1 MSHLQKATAA
11 WGNALPDWVKAL
23 AGKCDETSQA
33 RAANLVGYSST
44 TLSLV
49 IGNRYAGDM
58 AAVEERVR
66 ATVMSQSIR
75 CPELGD
81 LDLAQ
86 CLDWRK
92 RATDFQPTSTLRRMM
107 FDACRACPH
116 NPASS
121 GRPSPAGPAAQPAAK
136 KGGA

>member
-1 MSHLQKATAA
+1 
-11 WGNALPDWVKAL
+11 VRAL

-66 ATVMSQSIR
+66 ATVMSESIR

-92 RATDFQPTSTLRRMM
+92 RAADFQPTSTLRRIM

-116 NPASS
+116 NPAAQ
-121 GRPSPAGPAAQPAAK
+121 PSPAK